1 MNESEILNR
10 MGELV
15 EQIAESGQ
23 RAALCHPDNTP
34 AIVEI
39 CMSAATG
46 LDIAR
51 RLLTADGDTATAVLM
66 MGAAHRV
73 LEVLAANFKGTNHES
88 A

>member
-1 MNESEILNR
+1 MNESEILTR

-34 AIVEI
+34 AIHEL
-39 CMSAATG
+39 CMSAAHG

-51 RLLTADGDTATAVLM
+51 RLLTTDNDTKTAVLM

-73 LEVLAANFKGTNHES
+73 LEVLAANLGGTNHES
-88 A
+88 T